1 MQVYFKK
8 TFLIIR
14 FYYYINFILG
24 RFQKTTL
31 LEDNNIERSVFFE
44 DYSSI
49 TVDDESVTARVSKKN
64 GFKYQKLIENNQL
77 TSKKLP
83 TSYWL
88 TVQFTVTE
96 RTAHQNGL
104 FEQALEKEL
113 MLENQLRVAN
123 QMYQ

>member
-8 TFLIIR
+8 TFLIII

>member
-8 TFLIIR
+8 TFLIII

-104 FEQALEKEL
+104 FVQALEKEL

>member
-1 MQVYFKK
+1 M
-8 TFLIIR
+8 
-14 FYYYINFILG
+14 
-24 RFQKTTL
+24 